1 MFVHRCKNIN
11 IYCKRFSPSGW
22 KLQFPLDNVCFPISL
37 NIVLLV
43 GYLYVEIKIKPF
55 AYTLEWC
62 RKRGKIHVTAENK
75 IILNNILYN
84 RNTMQNVSI
93 QNEAVLTST
102 SCLEFIYVLWEQY
115 FHAWS
120 ETLIIQY
127 TCVYIHIFML
137 VYFET
142 DHVVTTDRD
151 ACVCILSLFLVPSP
165 ISSNIYDR

>member
-43 GYLYVEIKIKPF
+43 EYLYVEIKIKPF
-55 AYTLEWC
+55 AYTLKW
-62 RKRGKIHVTAENK
+62 KIHVTAENK

-102 SCLEFIYVLWEQY
+102 SWSMPREYENNTFTLGLKRLSHNTHVYTYV
-115 FHAWS
+115 
-120 ETLIIQY
+120 
-127 TCVYIHIFML
+127 HIFML

-151 ACVCILSLFLVPSP
+151 ACVCILSLFLVPSA
-165 ISSNIYDR
+165 RL